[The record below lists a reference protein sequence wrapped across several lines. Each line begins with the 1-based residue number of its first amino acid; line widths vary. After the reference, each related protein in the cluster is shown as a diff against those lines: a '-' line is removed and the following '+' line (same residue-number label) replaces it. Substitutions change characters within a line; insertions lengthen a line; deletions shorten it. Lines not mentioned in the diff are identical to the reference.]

1 MTADQLSAAIDAWAW
16 IDQQTGT
23 YGPGLALAVAGW
35 IAWKAARRSI
45 AHIHHRRHVAAC
57 RRQLRAER
65 QQMARLRNAIEHA
78 PLIPTQPGHDDDL
91 LNACWNAWKATETG
105 TRKEKP

>member
-1 MTADQLSAAIDAWAW
+1 MTPEQLSAVIDAWVW
-16 IDQQTGT
+16 VDQQATT
-23 YGPGLALAVAGW
+23 YGPGLAVAAGGW

-45 AHIHHRRHVAAC
+45 VHIQYRRQVAAC

-65 QQMARLRNAIEHA
+65 QQMARLRDAINNA
-78 PLIPTQPGHDDDL
+78 PLIPTQPGHDDQL
-91 LNACWNAWKATETG
+91 LTACWNAWNTDETG